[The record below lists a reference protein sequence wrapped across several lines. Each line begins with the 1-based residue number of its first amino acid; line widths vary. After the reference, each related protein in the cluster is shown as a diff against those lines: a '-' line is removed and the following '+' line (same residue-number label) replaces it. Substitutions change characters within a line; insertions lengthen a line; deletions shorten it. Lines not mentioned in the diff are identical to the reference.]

1 MFKNKYPG
9 KFIAIEGIDGSG
21 TTAQVLRLNEYLFK
35 EKIPS
40 FFTQEPTNN
49 VIGGVARGCLT
60 GDLKINSAVGLQLLF
75 AADRANHLEKE
86 IIPALVQGTNVIT
99 KRYFLS
105 SVAYGSVEIN
115 DADWLWKINDQFIL
129 PDLTIVLKISA
140 QARMKKMGQNT
151 LELNLF
157 KDEESI
163 QKVWANY
170 EMIAKRYPN
179 IIIIDGEKSEEEV
192 FEEIKRAVLD
202 IIK

>member
-129 PDLTIVLKISA
+129 PDLTIVLKIS
-140 QARMKKMGQNT
+140 
-151 LELNLF
+151 
-157 KDEESI
+157 
-163 QKVWANY
+163 
-170 EMIAKRYPN
+170 
-179 IIIIDGEKSEEEV
+179 
-192 FEEIKRAVLD
+192 
-202 IIK
+202 